1 MKSNKILVVG
11 LIGLLLAGG
20 LILLGC
26 DLDGCPG
33 GSNPQFKAG
42 YGVGSDKGGCT
53 FNGRSGNL
61 LDCSKRCVQKYA
73 DKYPNATSFSCDC

>member
-1 MKSNKILVVG
+1 MKNKLLVVA

-42 YGVGSDKGGCT
+42 HGVGSDRGGCI
-53 FNGRSGNL
+53 FDGWSGKL
-61 LDCSKRCVQKYA
+61 LDCSKRCLQKYA